1 MSSAAVSATP
11 VAALQDND
19 GGISAMYII
28 GFSIVGAAFLVLI
41 LWFAVHFC
49 RKWSARR
56 RQDQLG
62 AAFLSVRGLVKDEL
76 THREKYSSLCVIVP
90 LDIK

>member
-1 MSSAAVSATP
+1 MSSVAVSATP
-11 VAALQDND
+11 VGALQDND
-19 GGISAMYII
+19 GGIFVMYII
-28 GFSIVGAAFLVLI
+28 GFSIVGAIFLVLI
-41 LWFAVHFC
+41 LWFAIHFR

-76 THREKYSSLCVIVP
+76 IHGEKHSSLCVIVL

>member
-11 VAALQDND
+11 VAAFQDND

-41 LWFAVHFC
+41 LWFAIHFC